1 MPGVIPAPNSIA
13 SASARLAAG
22 TTTAVELVELSL
34 LAIAAHGGRTNAF
47 TATDADGA
55 RTKARIVDEERALG
69 IWRGALHGI
78 PISLKDLIDVAGTVT
93 TAASRVLDDRVA
105 DRTATAVRR
114 LEAAGAII
122 IGRTNLH
129 EFALGTTSDA
139 SAFGAVHHPA
149 DQSRSAGGSSGG
161 SAAAVATGMGLAS
174 IGTDTGGSIR
184 MPAAACGV
192 VGLKP
197 AFGEVPTDGV
207 WPLSRSLDHVGPLAA
222 SVQDAAWLYAVLVHR
237 PLFTVRDVEPGGLRL
252 AHLAGYFDALDPIV
266 REAFGHAIRSLT
278 TSGVKIVDTE
288 LAGVDRISQTYI
300 DIVLPEAA
308 DIHANFLDSRAADYT
323 PSVHSRIKAGR
334 TTSAV
339 AYLAAQSFRHDLRA
353 SVDALLAH
361 VDALV
366 MPTMPIVAPPLG
378 ADTVAL
384 EPGGAEVAVRGTML
398 KHTQPF
404 NMTGHP
410 AITLP
415 VPTRGLPVGLQ
426 LVGRIGDTPRLLDVA
441 AVCERVLS
449 Q

>member
-1 MPGVIPAPNSIA
+1 MPGSISGTNSIA

-34 LAIAAHGGRTNAF
+34 AAIAAHGARTNAF
-47 TATDADGA
+47 TAVDADASRAKA
-55 RTKARIVDEERALG
+55 RTVDEERAAG

-78 PISLKDLIDVAGTVT
+78 PISVKDLIDVAGSVT

-105 DRTATAVRR
+105 DRTATAVTR

-129 EFALGTTSDA
+129 EFAFGTTSDA
-139 SAFGAVHHPA
+139 SAYGAVHHPM
-149 DQSRSAGGSSGG
+149 DHSRSAGGSSGG

-184 MPAAACGV
+184 VPGAACGV
-192 VGLKP
+192 VGLKA

-207 WPLSRSLDHVGPLAA
+207 WPLSGSLDHVGPLAS

-237 PLFTVRDVEPGGLRL
+237 PVFTIRDVEPGRLRL
-252 AHLAGYFDALDPIV
+252 AHLGGYFDVLDPTV
-266 REAFGHAIRSLT
+266 REVFDRAVRSLA
-278 TSGVKIVDTE
+278 TSGVQVVATE
-288 LAGVDRISQTYI
+288 LTGAGRISQAYV

-308 DIHANFLDSRAADYT
+308 DVHAALLDSRAAKYT
-323 PSVHSRIKAGR
+323 PSVRSRISMGR
-334 TTSAV
+334 KTSAV
-339 AYLAAQSFRHDLRA
+339 AYLAAQSFRHDLRV
-353 SVDALLAH
+353 SVDALLED

-366 MPTMPIVAPPLG
+366 LPTMPIVAPPLG
-378 ADTVAL
+378 AETVAL
-384 EPGGAEVAVRGTML
+384 EPGGAEVTVRATML

-415 VPTRGLPVGLQ
+415 IPTRGLPVGLQ

-441 AVCERVLS
+441 AACERVLS
-449 Q
+449 W